1 MMNVMKSFGMH
12 GPMAHHKTLAL
23 RCCCFAAL
31 LLWSVLPAIAGEG
44 SDCTFRNTAFKSGEQ
59 LSYNL
64 YYNWKF
70 LWVKAGTAGMYTV
83 QSRYEGKPAYRCS
96 LTTRGN
102 GRLDN
107 FFVLRD
113 TLLCYNSLEME
124 PLYFRKGAR
133 EGKRYT
139 VDEVFYSY
147 SGGKCH
153 VRQHRMHNDGT
164 HSWARNSYNDCV
176 YDMMSIFMRA
186 RSFNPAN
193 WKEGF
198 VVNFPIVDGDDRTP
212 AQIRFDGRTTVKADN
227 GTKYQCLRLAYLE
240 LEDKKYKRIVDFY
253 VTDDY
258 NHIPIR
264 LDMFLRFGSA
274 KAFLYDMKGQRN

>member
-1 MMNVMKSFGMH
+1 MKYIKKHYCTMPH
-12 GPMAHHKTLAL
+12 RAAIVR
-23 RCCCFAAL
+23 RCL
-31 LLWSVLPAIAGEG
+31 LIAMLLCSLSTAVEAQEG
-44 SDCTFRNTAFKSGEQ
+44 NCSFRNTAFKSGEF

-70 LWVKAGTAGMYTV
+70 VWVKAGTASMYTV
-83 QSRYEGKPAYRCS
+83 QSRYDGKPAYRCS

-102 GRLDN
+102 GQLDN

-113 TLLCYNSLEME
+113 TLLCYNTLDLE

-139 VDEVFYSY
+139 VDEVYYSY
-147 SGGKCH
+147 GSGKTN
-153 VRQHRMHNDGT
+153 VRQHRQHNDGSHT
-164 HSWARNSYNDCV
+164 WAKHSYSDCV

-186 RSFNPAN
+186 RSFDPAN
-193 WKEGF
+193 WKKGN

-212 AQIRFDGRTTVKADN
+212 AQLRFDGRATVKADN
-227 GTKYQCLRLAYLE
+227 GQKYQCLRLAYLE
-240 LEDKKYKRIVDFY
+240 LTDGKYKRLVDFY
-253 VTDDY
+253 VTDDA
-258 NHIPIR
+258 NHVPVR

-274 KAFLYDMKGQRN
+274 KAFLTGAKGLRN